1 MRKLILAVALGG
13 CAFFGLASGP
23 VGAEGSGNAA
33 AEAAAAQLSPVDVQ
47 EVSGLLDEIQADA
60 IEKALVRSADAGS
73 QALILQVNTRGAVI
87 PRERMV
93 ELLEKIAASDVPV
106 AIWVGPSGSRLYGMA
121 AQMLAAADV
130 TAMAPGSRIGKM
142 GTPVSAEGVTFDF
155 GASTDLLQ
163 TETLGFADARKTGA
177 LKFASSDE
185 GVPVLKNMVFTL
197 DGLTV
202 DGPNSKT
209 AMLDTV
215 AESLDGTGQVV
226 REATTVRF
234 FKLGLL
240 PRLFH
245 TVASSPVTYLL
256 LVIGLSLLIFEFF
269 TAGIGIAG
277 LVGAVCSVLACFGL
291 AELPIRGAALA
302 AMLLAMVAFAVD
314 VQVGVPRLW
323 TGVGLV
329 LFSFGSFFLFR
340 DVDGASL
347 RPSWITLLVGIGGAA
362 LTYIVGMPSMTRTRF
377 GTPTI
382 GREWMVGSQGVALD
396 DISPEGTVRV
406 HEGAWRARTNRAT
419 PIERGATVNV
429 VAIDG
434 VTLEVEPLEGAAKDY
449 RERH

>member
-23 VGAEGSGNAA
+23 AAAEGSGNAD
-33 AEAAAAQLSPVDVQ
+33 AEAAAAKLSPIDVQ

-60 IEKALVRSADAGS
+60 IEKAIVRSADAGS

-93 ELLEKIAASDVPV
+93 ELLEQIAASEVPV

-130 TAMAPGSRIGKM
+130 TAMAPGTRIGKM
-142 GTPVSAEGVTFDF
+142 GTPVTAEGVTFDF
-155 GASTDLLQ
+155 GSSTDLLQ
-163 TETLGFADARKTGA
+163 TDTLGFADARKTGA
-177 LKFASSDE
+177 LKFASNDE

-202 DGPNSKT
+202 DGKV
-209 AMLDTV
+209 LDTV

-277 LVGAVCSVLACFGL
+277 LVGAFCSVLACFGL
-291 AELPIRGAALA
+291 AELPIRGIALVA
-302 AMLLAMVAFAVD
+302 ILLAMVAFAVD

-329 LFSFGSFFLFR
+329 LFALGSFFLFR

-434 VTLEVEPLEGAAKDY
+434 VTLEVEPLEGAARDY

>member
-1 MRKLILAVALGG
+1 MRKLILAVALAG
-13 CAFFGLASGP
+13 CAFFGLANGP
-23 VGAEGSGNAA
+23 VAAEGSGNAD
-33 AEAAAAQLSPVDVQ
+33 AEAAAARLMPVDVQ

-60 IEKALVRSADAGS
+60 IEKALVRSADAGA

-87 PRERMV
+87 DRARMT
-93 ELLEKIAASDVPV
+93 ELLERIATSEVPV

-155 GASTDLLQ
+155 GTSADLLQ
-163 TETLGFADARKTGA
+163 TDTLGFADARKTGA
-177 LKFASSDE
+177 LKFASNDE

-202 DGPNSKT
+202 DGKV
-209 AMLDTV
+209 LDTV

-234 FKLGLL
+234 FKLGLV

-277 LVGAVCSVLACFGL
+277 LVGAICSVLACFGL
-291 AELPIRGAALA
+291 AELPIRGVALVALA
-302 AMLLAMVAFAVD
+302 LAMVAFAVD

-329 LFSFGSFFLFR
+329 LFSFGSLFLFR
-340 DVDGASL
+340 DVDGANL

-382 GREWMVGSQGVALD
+382 GREWLVGSQGVALD

-419 PIERGATVNV
+419 PIERGAAVNV

>member
-73 QALILQVNTRGAVI
+73 QALILQVNTRGTVI

-93 ELLEKIAASDVPV
+93 ELLEKIAASEVPV

-177 LKFASSDE
+177 LKFASNDE

-209 AMLDTV
+209 TVLDTV

-291 AELPIRGAALA
+291 AELPIRGAALV

>member
-1 MRKLILAVALGG
+1 
-13 CAFFGLASGP
+13 
-23 VGAEGSGNAA
+23 
-33 AEAAAAQLSPVDVQ
+33 
-47 EVSGLLDEIQADA
+47 
-60 IEKALVRSADAGS
+60 
-73 QALILQVNTRGAVI
+73 
-87 PRERMV
+87 
-93 ELLEKIAASDVPV
+93 
-106 AIWVGPSGSRLYGMA
+106 
-121 AQMLAAADV
+121 
-130 TAMAPGSRIGKM
+130 
-142 GTPVSAEGVTFDF
+142 
-155 GASTDLLQ
+155 
-163 TETLGFADARKTGA
+163 
-177 LKFASSDE
+177 
-185 GVPVLKNMVFTL
+185 
-197 DGLTV
+197 
-202 DGPNSKT
+202 
-209 AMLDTV
+209 
-215 AESLDGTGQVV
+215 
-226 REATTVRF
+226 
-234 FKLGLL
+234 
-240 PRLFH
+240 
-245 TVASSPVTYLL
+245 VTYLL

>member
-1 MRKLILAVALGG
+1 MRKLILAVALAG
-13 CAFFGLASGP
+13 CAFFGLANGP
-23 VGAEGSGNAA
+23 VAAEGSGNAD
-33 AEAAAAQLSPVDVQ
+33 AEAAAARLMPVDVQ

-60 IEKALVRSADAGS
+60 IEKALVRSADAGA

-87 PRERMV
+87 DRARMT
-93 ELLEKIAASDVPV
+93 ELLERIATSEVPV

-163 TETLGFADARKTGA
+163 TDTLGFADARKTGA
-177 LKFASSDE
+177 LKFASNDE

-202 DGPNSKT
+202 DGKV
-209 AMLDTV
+209 LDTV

-234 FKLGLL
+234 FKLGLV

-277 LVGAVCSVLACFGL
+277 LVGAICSVLACFGL
-291 AELPIRGAALA
+291 AELPIRGVALVALA
-302 AMLLAMVAFAVD
+302 LAMVAFAVD

-329 LFSFGSFFLFR
+329 LFSFGSLFLFR
-340 DVDGASL
+340 DVDGANL

-382 GREWMVGSQGVALD
+382 GREWLVGSQGVALD

>member
-93 ELLEKIAASDVPV
+93 ELLEKIAASEVPV

-177 LKFASSDE
+177 LKFASNDE

-209 AMLDTV
+209 TVLDTV

-291 AELPIRGAALA
+291 AELPIRGVALV

>member
-23 VGAEGSGNAA
+23 AAAEGSGNAD
-33 AEAAAAQLSPVDVQ
+33 AEAAAARLLPVDVQ

-60 IEKALVRSADAGS
+60 IEKAIVRSAGAGS

-93 ELLEKIAASDVPV
+93 ELLEQIAASEVPV

-130 TAMAPGSRIGKM
+130 TAMAPGTRIGKM
-142 GTPVSAEGVTFDF
+142 GTPVTAEGVTFDF
-155 GASTDLLQ
+155 GSSTDLLQ
-163 TETLGFADARKTGA
+163 TDTLGFADARKTGA
-177 LKFASSDE
+177 LKFASNDE

-202 DGPNSKT
+202 DGKV
-209 AMLDTV
+209 LDTV

-277 LVGAVCSVLACFGL
+277 LVGAFCSVLACFGL
-291 AELPIRGAALA
+291 AELPIRGIALVA
-302 AMLLAMVAFAVD
+302 ILLAMVAFAVD

-329 LFSFGSFFLFR
+329 LFALGSYFLFR

-434 VTLEVEPLEGAAKDY
+434 VTLEVEPLEGAARDY

>member
-1 MRKLILAVALGG
+1 MRKLILAVALAG
-13 CAFFGLASGP
+13 CAFFGPADVTSA
-23 VGAEGSGNAA
+23 AEGSGNAA
-33 AEAAAAQLSPVDVQ
+33 AEAAAAELVPVDVQ

-60 IEKALVRSADAGS
+60 IEKALVRSSDAGS

-87 PRERMV
+87 SRDRMA
-93 ELLEKIAASDVPV
+93 ELLENISSSKVPV

-142 GTPVSAEGVTFDF
+142 GTPVTADGVDFDF

-163 TETLGFADARKTGA
+163 TDTLGFDDARKTGA
-177 LKFASSDE
+177 LKFASNDE

-197 DGLTV
+197 DGLTL
-202 DGPNSKT
+202 DGKV
-209 AMLDTV
+209 LDTV
-215 AESLDGTGQVV
+215 AESLDSSGQVV

-291 AELPIRGAALA
+291 AELPIRGFALA
-302 AMLLAMVAFAVD
+302 VLLLGMVAFAVD
-314 VQVGVPRLW
+314 VQVGVPRLC

-329 LFSFGSFFLFR
+329 LFAIGSFFLFR
-340 DVDGASL
+340 DVDGANL

-382 GREWMVGSQGVALD
+382 GREWMVGAQGVALE

-419 PIERGATVNV
+419 PIERGSTVNV

-434 VTLEVEPLEGAAKDY
+434 ITLEVEPLEGAAKDY

>member
-13 CAFFGLASGP
+13 CAFFGLAGGS
-23 VGAEGSGNAA
+23 VAAEGSGNAA
-33 AEAAAAQLSPVDVQ
+33 AEAAAAELSPVDVQ

-87 PRERMV
+87 SRERMV
-93 ELLEKIAASDVPV
+93 ELLEQIAASKVPV

-142 GTPVSAEGVTFDF
+142 GVPVVAEGVTFDF
-155 GASTDLLQ
+155 GTSTDLLQ
-163 TETLGFADARKTGA
+163 TDTLGFADARKTGA
-177 LKFASSDE
+177 LKFASNDE
-185 GVPVLKNMVFTL
+185 GVPVLKNMVFAL
-197 DGLTV
+197 DGLNI
-202 DGPNSKT
+202 DGPNST
-209 AMLDTV
+209 TTVLDTV

-277 LVGAVCSVLACFGL
+277 LVGAFCSVLACFGL
-291 AELPIRGAALA
+291 AELPIRGVALL
-302 AMLLAMVAFAVD
+302 AMLLAMIAFAVD

-362 LTYIVGMPSMTRTRF
+362 LTYVVGMPSMTRTRF

-449 RERH
+449 RDRH

>member
-1 MRKLILAVALGG
+1 MRKLILAVALAG
-13 CAFFGLASGP
+13 CAFFGLANGP
-23 VGAEGSGNAA
+23 VAAEGSGNAD
-33 AEAAAAQLSPVDVQ
+33 AEAAAARLTPVDVQ

-60 IEKALVRSADAGS
+60 IEKALVRSADAGA

-87 PRERMV
+87 DRSRMA
-93 ELLEKIAASDVPV
+93 ELLERIATAEVPV

-155 GASTDLLQ
+155 GTSADLLQ
-163 TETLGFADARKTGA
+163 TDTLGFADARKTGA
-177 LKFASSDE
+177 LKFASNDE
-185 GVPVLKNMVFTL
+185 GVPVLKNMVFAL

-202 DGPNSKT
+202 DGKV
-209 AMLDTV
+209 LDTV

-234 FKLGLL
+234 FKLGLV

-269 TAGIGIAG
+269 TAGIGLAG
-277 LVGAVCSVLACFGL
+277 FVGAICSVLACFGL
-291 AELPIRGAALA
+291 AELPIRGVALVALA
-302 AMLLAMVAFAVD
+302 LAMVAFAVD

-329 LFSFGSFFLFR
+329 LFSIGSLFLFR
-340 DVDGASL
+340 DVDGANL

-382 GREWMVGSQGVALD
+382 GREWLVGSQGVALD

-419 PIERGATVNV
+419 PIERGAAVNV

>member
-13 CAFFGLASGP
+13 CAFFGLANGP
-23 VGAEGSGNAA
+23 VAAEGSGNAD
-33 AEAAAAQLSPVDVQ
+33 AEAAAAELMPVDVQ
-47 EVSGLLDEIQADA
+47 EVSGLLDGIQADA
-60 IEKALVRSADAGS
+60 IEKALVRSADSAA

-87 PRERMV
+87 SRARMV
-93 ELLEKIAASDVPV
+93 ELLERIAASEVPV

-163 TETLGFADARKTGA
+163 TDTLGFADARKTGA
-177 LKFASSDE
+177 LKFASNDE

-202 DGPNSKT
+202 DGKV
-209 AMLDTV
+209 LDTV

-234 FKLGLL
+234 FKLGLV

-269 TAGIGIAG
+269 TAGIGVAG

-291 AELPIRGAALA
+291 AELPIRGVALVA
-302 AMLLAMVAFAVD
+302 LSLAMVAFAVD

-329 LFSFGSFFLFR
+329 LFSLGSFFLFR

-382 GREWMVGSQGVALD
+382 GREWLVGAQGVAVD

>member
-1 MRKLILAVALGG
+1 MRKLILAVALAG
-13 CAFFGLASGP
+13 CAFLGLVSAAGA
-23 VGAEGSGNAA
+23 AEGSGNEAAVAAA
-33 AEAAAAQLSPVDVQ
+33 AELTPVDVQ

-60 IEKALVRSADAGS
+60 IEKAVARSADAGS

-87 PRERMV
+87 SRDRMA
-93 ELLEKIAASDVPV
+93 ELLENVAASQVPV

-121 AQMLAAADV
+121 AQLLAAADV

-142 GTPVSAEGVTFDF
+142 GTPVQADGVTFDF

-163 TETLGFADARKTGA
+163 TDTLGFSDARKTGA
-177 LKFASSDE
+177 LKFAGNDE
-185 GVPVLKNMVFTL
+185 GVPVLKNMVFAL
-197 DGLTV
+197 DGLNV
-202 DGPNSKT
+202 DGKL
-209 AMLDTV
+209 LDTV
-215 AESLDGTGQVV
+215 AESLDGSGQVV

-291 AELPIRGAALA
+291 AELPIRGVALA
-302 AMLLAMVAFAVD
+302 AILVAMIAFAVD
-314 VQVGVPRLW
+314 VQVGVPRFW
-323 TGVGLV
+323 TGLGLV
-329 LFSFGSFFLFR
+329 VYAFGSLFLFR
-340 DVDGASL
+340 DVDGATL

-362 LTYIVGMPSMTRTRF
+362 LTFIVGMPSMTRTRF

-382 GREWMVGSQGVALD
+382 GRDWMVGTQGIAVD
-396 DISPEGTVRV
+396 DIAPEGTVRV
-406 HEGAWRARTNRAT
+406 HEASWRARTNRAT
-419 PIERGATVNV
+419 PIRQGDAVNV
-429 VAIDG
+429 VAMDG

>member
-1 MRKLILAVALGG
+1 MRKLILSVALGG
-13 CAFFGLASGP
+13 CAFLGLVDSALA
-23 VGAEGSGNAA
+23 AEGSGNDA
-33 AEAAAAQLSPVDVQ
+33 AEAAAAALVPVDVQ

-73 QALILQVNTRGAVI
+73 QALILQVNTRGAVVS
-87 PRERMV
+87 RERMAD
-93 ELLEKIAASDVPV
+93 LLENIAAADVPV

-130 TAMAPGSRIGKM
+130 TAMAPGSRIGRM
-142 GTPVSAEGVTFDF
+142 GTPVTAEGVTFDF
-155 GASTDLLQ
+155 GASSDLLQ
-163 TETLGFADARKTGA
+163 TDTLGFADARKTGA
-177 LKFASSDE
+177 LKFASNDE
-185 GVPVLKNMVFTL
+185 GVPVLKNMVFAL
-197 DGLTV
+197 DGLSL
-202 DGPNSKT
+202 DGKT
-209 AMLDTV
+209 LDTV
-215 AESLDGTGQVV
+215 AESLDGSGQVV

-234 FKLGLL
+234 FKLGLV

-277 LVGAVCSVLACFGL
+277 LVGAACSVLACFGL
-291 AELPIRGAALA
+291 AELPIRGLALA
-302 AMLLAMVAFAVD
+302 AILVGMFAFAVD

-329 LFSFGSFFLFR
+329 LHAFGSLFLFR
-340 DVDGASL
+340 DVDGTSL

-382 GREWMVGSQGVALD
+382 GRDWMVGAQGVAIE

-406 HEGAWRARTNRAT
+406 HEASWRARTNRAT
-419 PIERGATVNV
+419 PITRGSTVNV

>member
-93 ELLEKIAASDVPV
+93 ELLEKIAASEVPV

-177 LKFASSDE
+177 LKFASNDE

-209 AMLDTV
+209 TVLDTV

-323 TGVGLV
+323 TGVGLA

>member
-23 VGAEGSGNAA
+23 AAAEGSGNAD
-33 AEAAAAQLSPVDVQ
+33 AEAAAAKLSPIDVQ

-60 IEKALVRSADAGS
+60 IEKAIVRSAGAGS

-93 ELLEKIAASDVPV
+93 ELLEQIAASEVPV

-130 TAMAPGSRIGKM
+130 TAMAPGTRIGKM
-142 GTPVSAEGVTFDF
+142 GTPVTAEGVTFDF
-155 GASTDLLQ
+155 GSSTDLLQ
-163 TETLGFADARKTGA
+163 TDTLGFADARKTGA
-177 LKFASSDE
+177 LKFASNDE

-202 DGPNSKT
+202 DGKV
-209 AMLDTV
+209 LDTV

-277 LVGAVCSVLACFGL
+277 LVGAFCSVLACFGL
-291 AELPIRGAALA
+291 AELPIRGIALVA
-302 AMLLAMVAFAVD
+302 ILLAMVAFAVD

-329 LFSFGSFFLFR
+329 LFALGSYFLFR

-434 VTLEVEPLEGAAKDY
+434 VTLEVEPLEGAARDY

>member
-23 VGAEGSGNAA
+23 VAAEGSGNAA
-33 AEAAAAQLSPVDVQ
+33 AEAAAAELSPVDVQ

-60 IEKALVRSADAGS
+60 IEKALVRSAEAGS

-87 PRERMV
+87 SRERMV
-93 ELLEKIAASDVPV
+93 ELLEQIAASKVPV

-142 GTPVSAEGVTFDF
+142 GTPVAAEGVTFDF

-163 TETLGFADARKTGA
+163 NDTLGFADARKTGA
-177 LKFASSDE
+177 LKFASNDE

-202 DGPNSKT
+202 DGPNSEKT
-209 AMLDTV
+209 VLDTV

-291 AELPIRGAALA
+291 AELPIRGAALV

-329 LFSFGSFFLFR
+329 LFSGSSFFLFR

-434 VTLEVEPLEGAAKDY
+434 VTLEVAPLEGAAKDY

>member
-93 ELLEKIAASDVPV
+93 ELLEKIAASEVPV

-177 LKFASSDE
+177 LKFASNDE

-209 AMLDTV
+209 TVLDTV

-291 AELPIRGAALA
+291 AELPIRGAALV

>member
-1 MRKLILAVALGG
+1 MRKLILAVALAG
-13 CAFFGLASGP
+13 CAFFGLADVTSA
-23 VGAEGSGNAA
+23 AEGSGNAA
-33 AEAAAAQLSPVDVQ
+33 AEAAAAELVPVDVQ

-60 IEKALVRSADAGS
+60 IEKALVRSSDAGS

-87 PRERMV
+87 SRDRMA
-93 ELLEKIAASDVPV
+93 ELLENISSSKVPV

-142 GTPVSAEGVTFDF
+142 GTPVTADGVDFDF

-163 TETLGFADARKTGA
+163 TDTLGFDDARKTGA
-177 LKFASSDE
+177 LKFASNDE

-197 DGLTV
+197 DGLTL
-202 DGPNSKT
+202 DGKV
-209 AMLDTV
+209 LDTV
-215 AESLDGTGQVV
+215 AESLDSSGQVV

-291 AELPIRGAALA
+291 AELPIRGFALA
-302 AMLLAMVAFAVD
+302 VLLLGMVAFAVD

-329 LFSFGSFFLFR
+329 LFAIGSFFLFR
-340 DVDGASL
+340 DVDGANL
-347 RPSWITLLVGIGGAA
+347 RPSWITLLVGIGGPA

-382 GREWMVGSQGVALD
+382 GRDWMVGAQGVALE

-419 PIERGATVNV
+419 PIERGSTVNV

-434 VTLEVEPLEGAAKDY
+434 ITLEVEPLEGAAKDY

>member
-93 ELLEKIAASDVPV
+93 ELLEKIAASEVPV

-163 TETLGFADARKTGA
+163 TDTLGFADARKTGA
-177 LKFASSDE
+177 LKFASNDE

-209 AMLDTV
+209 TVLDTV

>member
-1 MRKLILAVALGG
+1 MRKLILAVALAG
-13 CAFFGLASGP
+13 CAFFGLANGP
-23 VGAEGSGNAA
+23 VAAEGSGNAD
-33 AEAAAAQLSPVDVQ
+33 AEAAAARLTPVDVQ

-60 IEKALVRSADAGS
+60 IEKALVRSADAGA

-87 PRERMV
+87 DRSRMA
-93 ELLEKIAASDVPV
+93 ELLERIATAEVPV

-155 GASTDLLQ
+155 GTSADLLQ
-163 TETLGFADARKTGA
+163 TDTLGFADARKTGA
-177 LKFASSDE
+177 LKFASNDE
-185 GVPVLKNMVFTL
+185 GVPVLKNMVFAL

-202 DGPNSKT
+202 DGKV
-209 AMLDTV
+209 LDTV

-234 FKLGLL
+234 FKLGLV

-277 LVGAVCSVLACFGL
+277 FVGAVCSVLACFGL
-291 AELPIRGAALA
+291 AELPIRGVALVALA
-302 AMLLAMVAFAVD
+302 LAMVAFAVD

-329 LFSFGSFFLFR
+329 LFSIGSLFLFR
-340 DVDGASL
+340 DVDGANL

-382 GREWMVGSQGVALD
+382 GREWLVGSQGVALD

-419 PIERGATVNV
+419 PIERGAAVNV

>member
-93 ELLEKIAASDVPV
+93 ELLEKIAASEVPV

-177 LKFASSDE
+177 LKFASNDE

-209 AMLDTV
+209 TVLDTV

-291 AELPIRGAALA
+291 AELPIRGAALV

-347 RPSWITLLVGIGGAA
+347 RPSWITLLVGIGGAG

>member
-1 MRKLILAVALGG
+1 MRKLILSVALGG
-13 CAFFGLASGP
+13 CALLGMAGSARA
-23 VGAEGSGNAA
+23 AEGSGNDA
-33 AEAAAAQLSPVDVQ
+33 AETAAAALVPVDVQ
-47 EVSGLLDEIQADA
+47 EVSGLLDEIQVDA
-60 IEKALVRSADAGS
+60 IEKALVRSAEAGS
-73 QALILQVNTRGAVI
+73 QALILQVNTRGAVVS
-87 PRERMV
+87 RERMAA
-93 ELLEKIAASDVPV
+93 LLEKIAGADVPV

-130 TAMAPGSRIGKM
+130 TAMAPGSRIGRM
-142 GTPVSAEGVTFDF
+142 GTPVAADGVTFDF

-163 TETLGFADARKTGA
+163 NDTLGFADARKTGA
-177 LKFASSDE
+177 LKYASNDE

-197 DGLTV
+197 DGLV
-202 DGPNSKT
+202 LDGKT
-209 AMLDTV
+209 LDTV

-234 FKLGLL
+234 FKLGLV

-277 LVGAVCSVLACFGL
+277 LVGAACSVFACFGL
-291 AELPIRGAALA
+291 AELPIRGVALA
-302 AMLLAMVAFAVD
+302 AILIAMLAFAVD

-323 TGVGLV
+323 TGVGLALHV
-329 LFSFGSFFLFR
+329 LGSLFLFR
-340 DVDGASL
+340 DVDGTSL

-382 GREWMVGSQGVALD
+382 GRDWMVGAQGVAVD
-396 DISPEGTVRV
+396 DIAPDGTVKV
-406 HEGAWRARTNRAT
+406 HDATWRARTNRAT
-419 PIERGATVNV
+419 PISRGASVNV

>member
-60 IEKALVRSADAGS
+60 IEKALVRSVDAGS

-93 ELLEKIAASDVPV
+93 ELLEKIAASEVPV

-163 TETLGFADARKTGA
+163 TDTLGFADARKTGA
-177 LKFASSDE
+177 LKFASNDE

-197 DGLTV
+197 DGLTIG
-202 DGPNSKT
+202 GPNSKT
-209 AMLDTV
+209 TALDTV

-277 LVGAVCSVLACFGL
+277 LVGAVCSVLGCFGL
-291 AELPIRGAALA
+291 AALPIRGAALVA
-302 AMLLAMVAFAVD
+302 ILLAMVAFAVD
-314 VQVGVPRLW
+314 VQVGVARLW

-434 VTLEVEPLEGAAKDY
+434 VTLAVEPLEGAAKDY

>member
-1 MRKLILAVALGG
+1 MRKLILAVALAG
-13 CAFFGLASGP
+13 CAFLGLASAAGA
-23 VGAEGSGNAA
+23 AEGSGNEAAVAAA
-33 AEAAAAQLSPVDVQ
+33 AELTPVDVQ

-60 IEKALVRSADAGS
+60 IEKAVARSADAGS

-87 PRERMV
+87 SRDRMA
-93 ELLEKIAASDVPV
+93 ELLENVAASQVPV

-121 AQMLAAADV
+121 AQLLAAADV

-142 GTPVSAEGVTFDF
+142 GTPVQADGVTFDF

-163 TETLGFADARKTGA
+163 TDTLGFSDARKTGA
-177 LKFASSDE
+177 LKFAGNDE
-185 GVPVLKNMVFTL
+185 GVPVLKNMVFAL
-197 DGLTV
+197 DGLNV
-202 DGPNSKT
+202 DGKV
-209 AMLDTV
+209 LDTV
-215 AESLDGTGQVV
+215 AESLDGSGQVV

-291 AELPIRGAALA
+291 AELPIRGVALA
-302 AMLLAMVAFAVD
+302 AILVAMIAFAVD
-314 VQVGVPRLW
+314 VQVGVPRFW
-323 TGVGLV
+323 TGLGLV
-329 LFSFGSFFLFR
+329 VYTFGSLFLFR
-340 DVDGASL
+340 DVDGATL

-362 LTYIVGMPSMTRTRF
+362 LTFIVGMPSMTRTRF

-382 GREWMVGSQGVALD
+382 GRDWMVGTQGVAVE
-396 DISPEGTVRV
+396 DIAPEGTVRV
-406 HEGAWRARTNRAT
+406 HDASWRARTNRAT
-419 PIERGATVNV
+419 PIRQGDVVNV